1 MERRAARQVRPLD
14 EHDILPAE
22 TGQPVQDRAA
32 AHTAADDDSACTGL
46 HPASVGSIRSTSIS
60 GAPYC
65 SVRPAAV
72 GLKQNARDAD
82 ICAMRH
88 VPRWL
93 KILGLASL
101 IAEAGAAAAVFWHSR

>member
-1 MERRAARQVRPLD
+1 
-14 EHDILPAE
+14 
-22 TGQPVQDRAA
+22 
-32 AHTAADDDSACTGL
+32 
-46 HPASVGSIRSTSIS
+46 
-60 GAPYC
+60 
-65 SVRPAAV
+65 VRPAAV